1 MLRKRSSPS
10 FLFFFILSYP
20 LVFPLGSIFQSH
32 DVSIPQ
38 LKVNDIS
45 QSKEDKKKKII
56 VWLQVRTCQR
66 RRSWQF
72 CILYFVFFVLSVF
85 YSLFYWFFQHQWCMC
100 WPVIWKQRIS
110 ILSLALFCS
119 NIGTVSSFLIPLHVE
134 QSVAM
139 WNKIRR
145 VWSVL

>member
-10 FLFFFILSYP
+10 FFFFFILSYP

-45 QSKEDKKKKII
+45 QSKEDKKKKSSSGYR
-56 VWLQVRTCQR
+56 LEHVREEEVDN
-66 RRSWQF
+66 
-72 CILYFVFFVLSVF
+72 FVFFIFCSFCFLFPILLVLSTSVMHV
-85 YSLFYWFFQHQWCMC
+85 LT
-100 WPVIWKQRIS
+100 VIWKQRIS
-110 ILSLALFCS
+110 ILSPALFCP
-119 NIGTVSSFLIPLHVE
+119 NIGTVSSFLIPLLVE

-145 VWSVL
+145 VWSVF